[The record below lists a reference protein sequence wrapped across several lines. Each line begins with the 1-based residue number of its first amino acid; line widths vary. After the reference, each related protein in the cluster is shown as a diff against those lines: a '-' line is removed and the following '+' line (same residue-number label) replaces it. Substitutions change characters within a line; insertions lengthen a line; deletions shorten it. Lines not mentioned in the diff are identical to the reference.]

1 MQFRFTIL
9 IAAYTVLAASQ
20 TTSDSFNEVPA
31 PTNVGCGGT
40 VELDSTTIIGTCSGS
55 TSMTTSAATV
65 HVQQSGNGGIV
76 DGTTTIGG
84 NAATTS
90 SQSTGGGP
98 RITGWNA
105 AVVALGGAGA
115 MLAI

>member
-20 TTSDSFNEVPA
+20 TTSDSFNDVPA

-55 TSMTTSAATV
+55 TSMTTSTTT
-65 HVQQSGNGGIV
+65 VQQSGNGGIV

-84 NAATTS
+84 NAVTTS